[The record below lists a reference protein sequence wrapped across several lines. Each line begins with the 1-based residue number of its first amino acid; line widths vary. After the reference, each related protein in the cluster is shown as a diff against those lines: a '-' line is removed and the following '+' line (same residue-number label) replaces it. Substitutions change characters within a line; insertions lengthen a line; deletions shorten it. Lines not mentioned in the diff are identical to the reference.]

1 VPLITFSSHC
11 QGLSGPW
18 ALQGGPPRSI
28 LGSHPRTSGAL
39 QGLLRTPS
47 GPPRSPAATISS
59 PSPPREPVAFGLNQR
74 LALRPLAADPWA
86 AWLERPTS
94 SIQSTSTFLG
104 RDMYQRHTADSCR
117 GMAFTTAMPAGRT
130 SITLSTSTQRST
142 TRASGIG
149 SGTTCLITR
158 LKRSSIPASTTG
170 ATIGTPRG
178 EQHNRR
184 RRIARPGQQ
193 QWRRRCRPRAP
204 QEEERRSL
212 RPRRRRRRCRPR
224 APPQERRRSPRP
236 ASPRARGSLAPRRH
250 ILLVSPRAR
259 RLAPRRPLPARMSSP
274 RCAV

>member
-1 VPLITFSSHC
+1 
-11 QGLSGPW
+11 
-18 ALQGGPPRSI
+18 
-28 LGSHPRTSGAL
+28 
-39 QGLLRTPS
+39 
-47 GPPRSPAATISS
+47 
-59 PSPPREPVAFGLNQR
+59 
-74 LALRPLAADPWA
+74 
-86 AWLERPTS
+86 
-94 SIQSTSTFLG
+94 
-104 RDMYQRHTADSCR
+104 MYQRHTADSCR

-184 RRIARPGQQ
+184 RRLARTGQQ

-224 APPQERRRSPRP
+224 APPQERRRSLRTIRL
-236 ASPRARGSLAPRRH
+236 ASPRARSSLAPRRH